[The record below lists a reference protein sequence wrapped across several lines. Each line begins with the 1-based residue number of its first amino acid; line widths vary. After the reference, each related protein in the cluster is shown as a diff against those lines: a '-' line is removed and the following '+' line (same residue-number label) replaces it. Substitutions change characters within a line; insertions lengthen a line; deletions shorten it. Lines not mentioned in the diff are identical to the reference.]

1 MKVKK
6 IKNIKSRSIRFSLDD
21 GLSPDAKSIKRM
33 LSEMEGMYLDNEKL
47 KDMLKEGD
55 MVVYEFYNMGLPE
68 NAGELAFGT
77 TILYPGKVGNEYFM
91 TKGHFHSILETA
103 EVYYCIKG
111 NGFLLM
117 ESLKGD
123 VEVQEM
129 KQGTTVY
136 VPPSYAHRSI
146 NVSDDTPLI
155 SFFVFRADAG
165 HDYKTIE
172 TKGFR
177 KLIVEKD
184 GGPEIIDNPNW
195 KS

>member
-1 MKVKK
+1 MKK
-6 IKNIKSRSIRFSLDD
+6 IKNLKSRAIKFSLDD

-33 LSEMEGMYLDNEKL
+33 LSEMEGMYLDNTKL
-47 KDMLKEGD
+47 KNMLKEGD
-55 MVVYEFYNMGLPE
+55 IVIYEFYNMGLPE
-68 NAGELAFGT
+68 NAGEIAFGT
-77 TILYPGKVGNEYFM
+77 TILYPGKVGKEYFM
-91 TKGHFHSILETA
+91 TKGHFHSLLETA

-117 ESLKGD
+117 ESPEGD

-129 KQGTTVY
+129 KSGTAIY
-136 VPPSYAHRSI
+136 VPPGYAHRSI
-146 NVSDDTPLI
+146 NVSTDEPLI
-155 SFFVFRADAG
+155 SFFAFRADAG

-177 KLIVEKD
+177 KLIVEKN
-184 GGPEIIDNPNW
+184 GKPEIIDNPNW

>member
-1 MKVKK
+1 MKK
-6 IKNIKSRSIRFSLDD
+6 IKNLKSRAIKFSLDD

-68 NAGELAFGT
+68 NAGEIAFGT
-77 TILYPGKVGNEYFM
+77 TILYPGKVGKEYFM
-91 TKGHFHSILETA
+91 TKGHFHSLLETA

-117 ESLKGD
+117 ERPEGD
-123 VEVQEM
+123 VEAQEM
-129 KQGTTVY
+129 KSGTAIY
-136 VPPSYAHRSI
+136 VPPRYAHRSI
-146 NVSDDTPLI
+146 NVSTDEPLI
-155 SFFVFRADAG
+155 SFFAFRADAG

-177 KLIVEKD
+177 KLIVEKN
-184 GGPEIIDNPNW
+184 GKPEIIDNPNW